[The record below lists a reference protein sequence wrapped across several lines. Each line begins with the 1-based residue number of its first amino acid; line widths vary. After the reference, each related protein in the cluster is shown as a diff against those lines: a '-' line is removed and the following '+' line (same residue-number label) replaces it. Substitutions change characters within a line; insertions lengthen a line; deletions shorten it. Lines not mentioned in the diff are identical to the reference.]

1 DVRKFLARKPG
12 WSRVTDDGVQTRAH
26 LEAQLASA
34 LALKSPN
41 EYRQCL
47 LSYIRFLA
55 READESRLR
64 EVCENFLGPPTG
76 MAEATA
82 SDATNSAW
90 DPCVLGMKK
99 HKLLREDILPAMAS
113 NRKVQ
118 RLLNEFMDLLSE
130 YEVDTAI
137 VEPLPITSNTDT
149 PLLATNK
156 TTTAPPA
163 TNETTTALIMT
174 KEVAQTNSKPVDE
187 EQPENHLPTS
197 DKMDVDP
204 SGTNKSDQT
213 TDEMTS

>member
-1 DVRKFLARKPG
+1 
-12 WSRVTDDGVQTRAH
+12 VQTRAH

-55 READESRLR
+55 READEPRLR
-64 EVCENFLGPPTG
+64 EVCESFLGPPTG
-76 MAEATA
+76 MA
-82 SDATNSAW
+82 DATSTVDRKNPAW

-130 YEVDTAI
+130 YEETIETNPHPKNPSPPLSLPSTNPSDTTLPTNDPMDSTP
-137 VEPLPITSNTDT
+137 PLST
-149 PLLATNK
+149 
-156 TTTAPPA
+156 
-163 TNETTTALIMT
+163 
-174 KEVAQTNSKPVDE
+174 AQTNS
-187 EQPENHLPTS
+187 EQQPSTDQTS
-197 DKMDVDP
+197 QAAMVEAESVSPITEQMSVDP
-204 SGTNKSDQT
+204 PVADPSSACAPTN
-213 TDEMTS
+213 ERGVLE